1 VTAAAQSVASD
12 VAKTDARK
20 WKKEL
25 SLATKREKDWYKESE
40 KIVKRYRG
48 EEKKRNRYN
57 VLWATTETLRPAIYN
72 SKPNPDVRRRFRD
85 SDPVGKAV
93 SEALERSLFV
103 LFDADE
109 PDAAVKNDLLDSLL
123 CGRGVSRVRYIP
135 KIKPTGETTPPKDD
149 EDGIDTSEPNEASDD
164 YEVED
169 EKSAI
174 EHVDWRDYREGYGR
188 TWEEVPWVAFRH
200 KLIRKDAEEKFGA
213 EALAGVQFAVP
224 ESEDKHKHEDVG
236 ETAKVA
242 EFWEFWDKLSE
253 RVFFTQ
259 DSLETCLY
267 PVDNPDGEPPL
278 DFEGFFPCPEPLAM
292 VENTGSRLPIPP
304 FTLYENQANELDKI
318 SVRIDRIV
326 NVCRLR
332 AVYDARIPE
341 LGDLVSADD
350 NEMVPIQNAQAW
362 TDRGLDAAITW
373 IPIEKLQAVLV
384 ALYDARERQKAIIDE
399 LTGVSDIV
407 RGATD
412 PNETASAQNLKANY
426 HSIRLSRMQREAQ
439 RYVKQL
445 MRLAS
450 QVMSSKFS
458 MQTFMAM
465 TDLKFPT
472 AQQKAL
478 MQQQLQQS
486 QQTGQPPP
494 PNLQIAVQTPT
505 WEDILGLMHSSALRQ
520 FRVDVETDSTI
531 AQTLDGDMTGLSNL
545 LKAISQVITEMAPL
559 VMQGALPV
567 DAAKEIVMAVIRRA
581 KLGNAVE
588 DAFDK
593 MQAPRPPPD
602 PNAAKAQAEI
612 QKSQAD
618 AQGKVQAVQAK
629 AEADIHV
636 AQIKAQLDAYV
647 ADQQQKAQAQ
657 QNAQEQA
664 LEAQRTAHKEAFDT
678 MQAKLDAF
686 VKILVAT
693 INATKQPDTT
703 SAVADRTVSGMQ

>member
-1 VTAAAQSVASD
+1 MSSDSTAVSSAVQ
-12 VAKTDARK
+12 KTDARK

-40 KIVKRYRG
+40 RIVKRYRG
-48 EEKKRNRYN
+48 QEKKRNRYN

-93 SEALERSLFV
+93 SETLERALFV
-103 LFDADE
+103 LFDSDE
-109 PDAAVKNDLLDSLL
+109 PDAAIKNDLLDSLL
-123 CGRGVSRVRYIP
+123 SGRGISRVRYVP
-135 KIKPTGETTPPKDD
+135 KLAPTGSARPAKDTETDD
-149 EDGIDTSEPNEASDD
+149 EDGSGTSEPVEDREGD
-164 YEVED
+164 EYQVED
-169 EKSAI
+169 EKSQI

-188 TWEEVPWVAFRH
+188 TWEEVPWVGFRH

-213 EALAGVQFAVP
+213 EALSGVVFAVP
-224 ESEDKHKHEDVG
+224 ESDDKDKHEDVG

-242 EFWEFWDKLSE
+242 EFWEFWDKLGE

-267 PVDNPDGEPPL
+267 PLDNPDGEPPL

-292 VENTGSRLPIPP
+292 VENTGSRLPIQP

-318 SVRIDRIV
+318 STRIDRIV

-332 AVYDARIPE
+332 AVYDGRIPE

-362 TDRGLDAAITW
+362 TDKGLDAAITW
-373 IPIEKLQAVLV
+373 MPIEKLQAVLV
-384 ALYDARERQKAIIDE
+384 ALYDARDRQKAIIDE

-412 PNETASAQNLKANY
+412 PNETAEAQSLKANY
-426 HSIRLSRMQREAQ
+426 HSIRLSRMQKEVQ

-458 MQTFMAM
+458 AQTFAAM

-472 AQQKAL
+472 QQQKAL
-478 MQQQLQQS
+478 MQQQLQMA
-486 QQTGQPPP
+486 QQQGQPPA
-494 PNLQIAVQTPT
+494 PNLMIAIQAPT
-505 WEDILGLMHSSALRQ
+505 WEDMLGLMHSAALRQ

-531 AQTLDGDMTGLSNL
+531 AQSLEGDMAGLSNL

-559 VMQGALPV
+559 VEQGALPV

-593 MQAPRPPPD
+593 MQAPKPPPD
-602 PNAAKAQAEI
+602 PNAGRMQE
-612 QKSQAD
+612 
-618 AQGKVQAVQAK
+618 VQAK
-629 AEADIHV
+629 VQGDIQV
-636 AQIKAQLDAYV
+636 AQIKAQLDAHV
-647 ADQQQKAQAQ
+647 AQVQQQAQEQ
-657 QNAQEQA
+657 QNAHEQQM
-664 LEAQRTAHKEAFDT
+664 EAQRTAHKEAFET

-693 INATKQPDTT
+693 INATKQADAS
-703 SAVADRTVSGMQ
+703 SAVADRTVSEMQ